1 MNDNYTPNQRTAEI
15 VELRQ
20 QPDGPGLRYG
30 KRGEAT
36 AIATLVPGGA
46 QILRD
51 RIGQFQA
58 ESRYVEA
65 RIGTVHELR
74 VVVINNDTQAV
85 ITVTYD
91 GDFKPYLEDI
101 LREGGAWFDA
111 LFQGVWEGYGLSAEP
126 ETRQLILGSIVTAE
140 MFYVCHQDL
149 SVKDVARLKKLG
161 SALSDLLD
169 AAN

>member
-1 MNDNYTPNQRTAEI
+1 MNASFLPNDRTADI
-15 VELRQ
+15 VELRR

-36 AIATLVPGGA
+36 AVATLVPGGA
-46 QILRD
+46 DLLRR

-58 ESRYVEA
+58 EARYYEA

-74 VVVINNDTQAV
+74 VVLINDDSQALV
-85 ITVTYD
+85 TVTYD

-101 LREGGAWFDA
+101 LREGGPWFDA
-111 LFQGVWEGYGLSAEP
+111 LFEGVWEGYGKSSEP
-126 ETRQLILGSIVTAE
+126 ATQQLILGAIATAE
-140 MFYVCHQDL
+140 MFYVCHHDL
-149 SVKDVARLKKLG
+149 SVKDVARLKRLG
-161 SALSDLLD
+161 GALTDLLD